1 MFKKI
6 KDRIKE
12 LFNKIREKIK
22 QIIKEVTERFR
33 EKQYVAY
40 LEKLKK
46 MMKNDPGLGN
56 VKIMVTDYT
65 ELEAEDIDPSELL
78 ESIIDSAKALAQ
90 VNEVKKQGLD
100 ELDNFPIPD
109 SLRDQAKEEIS
120 RQIEQ
125 SIQQGLDEMEKI
137 VTWCDN
143 MENALDNDSLNTQMS
158 LKSVV
163 NGGYEYIMK
172 NINKTSYRLNYLES
186 QLDATLDRCERIL
199 KDGDTVDPR
208 LSKMINQTASCVMRQ
223 NKLFLRALQKATSQ
237 LINGTKKAVQ
247 DYKQN
252 NSRTA
257 VSNAS
262 RTSITNESVYDERLA
277 WLLQ

>member
-33 EKQYVAY
+33 EKEYVIY

-46 MMKNDPGLGN
+46 TMKDDPGLGN
-56 VKIMVTDYT
+56 VKIMVTDYNQ
-65 ELEAEDIDPSELL
+65 LEAEDIDPTDLLELL
-78 ESIIDSAKALAQ
+78 VVSAKQLAQ
-90 VNEVKKQGLD
+90 ANEIKKQGLD
-100 ELDNFPIPD
+100 ELDDLPIPN
-109 SLRDQAKEEIS
+109 SLRDQAKEELS
-120 RQIEQ
+120 QQFEQ
-125 SIQQGLDEMEKI
+125 AIQQGSDEIENI

-143 MENALDNDSLNTQMS
+143 MEDALNNDSLNTQMS

-186 QLDATLDRCERIL
+186 RLDATLDRCERIL
-199 KDGDTVDPR
+199 KDYDTVDPR
-208 LSKMINQTASCVMRQ
+208 LLKMINQSASCMMRQ
-223 NKLFLRALQKATSQ
+223 NKLFLRALQKVTSQ

-247 DYKQN
+247 EYRQN
-252 NSRTA
+252 NSNIA
-257 VSNAS
+257 AANAT